1 MTRDWWVIQNV
12 AIEGPGLFGE
22 ALEAAGYDP
31 RVVPI
36 WDGAEVPG
44 SPDGAAGIAILG
56 GPMGVYER
64 ERFPFLDREVA
75 LARRAAEGGVPF
87 LGICLGSQILAEALG
102 GRVYPGEKAEL
113 GWAPVTLA
121 SGGPSDPVLGGAGER
136 FDVFHWHGDTFDLPT
151 GAVRLASSALYANQA
166 FRWGRRAYGLQ
177 FHLEFTPAIIRA
189 VLDDPG
195 NRRWMKKSAG
205 GPPRRGGRQNLERP
219 VTEDGILADT
229 EALGPACAARG
240 REVFSRFLALAGG

>member
-1 MTRDWWVIQNV
+1 MKTTRDWWVIQNV

-22 ALEAAGYDP
+22 ALEAAGCSS
-31 RVVPI
+31 RIVPV
-36 WDGAEVPG
+36 WDGAEVPA

-64 ERFPFLDREVA
+64 DRFHFLDDEMV

-87 LGICLGSQILAEALG
+87 LGICLGSQILAEAMG
-102 GRVYPGEKAEL
+102 GKVYPGKEVEL
-113 GWAPVTLA
+113 GWAPVTLNDE
-121 SGGPSDPVLGGAGER
+121 GRSDPTLGGAGER
-136 FDVFHWHGDTFDLPT
+136 FEVFQWHGDTFDLPT
-151 GAVRLASSALYANQA
+151 GAVGLASSAVYPNQA

-195 NRRWMKKSAG
+195 NRRWMKERGSA
-205 GPPRRGGRQNLERP
+205 
-219 VTEDGILADT
+219 VTEAGIVSDT
-229 EALGPACAARG
+229 ESKASACAARG
-240 REVFSRFLALAGG
+240 REVFSHFLALAAG